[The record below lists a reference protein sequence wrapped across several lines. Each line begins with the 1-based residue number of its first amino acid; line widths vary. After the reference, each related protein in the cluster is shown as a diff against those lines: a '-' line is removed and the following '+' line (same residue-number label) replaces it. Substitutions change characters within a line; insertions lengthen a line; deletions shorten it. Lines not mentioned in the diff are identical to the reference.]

1 MCQITNFTMQL
12 ELLRME
18 LLVRCVFRI
27 FKPDD
32 VAMSV
37 IIGGQLMHRR
47 DHSSVTTGTLS
58 TGRARAP
65 YICDVPFLEIIITV
79 GHDSMS

>member
-1 MCQITNFTMQL
+1 MILESLHTRSFGRQMCQITNFTMQL

-18 LLVRCVFRI
+18 LLMRCVFRI

-58 TGRARAP
+58 TGRARPP
-65 YICDVPFLEIIITV
+65 Y
-79 GHDSMS
+79 M

>member
-1 MCQITNFTMQL
+1 
-12 ELLRME
+12 ME
-18 LLVRCVFRI
+18 LLMRCVFRI

-37 IIGGQLMHRR
+37 IRYWRPIDASMRSFIRNDWNIARCQPAGQEH
-47 DHSSVTTGTLS
+47 H
-58 TGRARAP
+58 
-65 YICDVPFLEIIITV
+65 ICDVPYLEIIITV

>member
-12 ELLRME
+12 ELLQTE
-18 LLVRCVFRI
+18 LLMRCVFRI

-47 DHSSVTTGTLS
+47 VH
-58 TGRARAP
+58 P
-65 YICDVPFLEIIITV
+65 
-79 GHDSMS
+79 